1 MKEKIRAVAGMR
13 SCNMPLFFEI
23 RRYNHED

>member
-1 MKEKIRAVAGMR
+1 MKEKIRTVAGMR